1 MAVKFKDY
9 YETLGIPRTASAEDI
24 KKSFRTLARRYHP
37 DVAKNKA
44 EAEAKF
50 KEINEAYE
58 VLRDPEKRQRYD
70 ELGQHWKEGAGFPP
84 PPRGGGSRGRRAGPG
99 GGGPG
104 PSFEFGGTG
113 FSDFFETF
121 FGGGGGGAR
130 RWEGFG
136 DEQEARSNRGED
148 LEADI
153 LVTLNEAIH
162 GSQRQVTL
170 RRGSPDGGDERSDTY
185 QVRIPAGVREGQK
198 IRLAGQGNP
207 GFGGGPPGDLLLR
220 VRFASHPDFR
230 VQGADLYYDLEL
242 APWESVL
249 GTRVEIPSLDGA
261 AALKIP
267 PGTQSGSQLRLRG
280 LGLPKAEGGRGDLYA
295 VVQVQAPPTVSPQ
308 EKKLWEELARTSS
321 FNPRK

>member
-207 GFGGGPPGDLLLR
+207 GFGGGSPGDLLLR

-267 PGTQSGSQLRLRG
+267 PGTQSGSRLRLRG
-280 LGLPKAEGGRGDLYA
+280 LGLPKAEGGRGDFYA